1 MNTAADRAN
10 RAAWQHFSLYSIF
23 IILSVGLIT
32 NLGTIALIAF
42 AGENIYLPITFL
54 IIFVNILSAAGTV
67 DAIGD
72 FDAVRSDYDEKEKDT
87 NRAIRFSKTP
97 TLFFKALLTI
107 LFGGTATAQLYVM
120 YIA

>member
-1 MNTAADRAN
+1 MDTAADRAN
-10 RAAWQHFSLYSIF
+10 RVAWQHFSLYSVF
-23 IILSVGLIT
+23 IILFIGLIT

-42 AGENIYLPITFL
+42 AGEKIYLPITIL

-72 FDAVRSDYDEKEKDT
+72 FDAVRSDYDQKEKDT
-87 NRAIRFSKTP
+87 NLAIRFSKTP
-97 TLFFKALLTI
+97 TVFFKVLLTI
-107 LFGGTATAQLYVM
+107 LFGGTAISQLYVI